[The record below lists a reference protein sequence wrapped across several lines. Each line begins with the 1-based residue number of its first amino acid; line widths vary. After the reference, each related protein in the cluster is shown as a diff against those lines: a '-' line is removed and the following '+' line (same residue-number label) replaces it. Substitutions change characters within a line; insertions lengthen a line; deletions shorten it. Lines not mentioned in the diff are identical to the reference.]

1 MPAWASFDTSTGE
14 LQGTPATSDV
24 GTYSGIVISAS
35 EGSSNSSLPAFSIT
49 VTQSSAASP
58 AAPPAGAGTAALAWT
73 APNTNIDGSELTDLA
88 GYHIYYGTDTSSMTN
103 VITVPANA
111 NISDYVVTGLS
122 AGTYYFEVT
131 AYDSEGDESA
141 LSNQIAE
148 TVT

>member
-1 MPAWASFDTSTGE
+1 MPAWASFNTTTGE
-14 LQGTPATSDV
+14 LEGTPATSNV
-24 GTYSGIVISAS
+24 GTYSGIVIGAS
-35 EGSSNSSLPAFSIT
+35 DGSSNNSLPAFSIA
-49 VTQSSAASP
+49 VTPSSAASP
-58 AAPPAGAGTAALAWT
+58 AAPATGTAALAWT
-73 APNTNIDGSELTDLA
+73 APSTNIDGSDLTNLA
-88 GYHIYYGTDTSSMTN
+88 GYHIYYGTDASSMTN
-103 VITVPANA
+103 VITVPANG